1 MLQDRQS
8 KRNRRPHR
16 LMWILL
22 ISSAIVLFWGGAG
35 AQEEP
40 AAHGNESHAVEVADG
55 HGHEADA
62 HGEDASHGAA
72 GHADP
77 VAGVL
82 LQIVI
87 ILLLA
92 RIAGH
97 VAEAVGQPAVLGE
110 LLIGVGLG
118 AFALLAPDLVPG
130 QLIADARTEGS
141 HIDIIARIGVILLLF
156 EVGLES
162 SFIELMKVGWP
173 SLIVAITGVV
183 APFAMGFFAT
193 EFLVTTFPA
202 GMEPYKVGLFLG
214 ATLAATSV
222 GITARVI
229 KDLNKLDVKES
240 KIILGAAVIDD
251 VLGLIILA
259 VVSGIVV
266 ASGAPGG
273 GEDLNVMHLAG
284 VVTLKA
290 GLFLIAAV
298 IFGQKCLPFVFRMIR
313 KLRGAKLDLVFSLAF
328 CFLMAYLAN
337 AVGLA
342 TIVGAFAAG
351 LVIESET
358 LKPFSMSEH
367 FEGAVH
373 ALREKVSSFAAIF
386 VPVFFVQMGLQ
397 VRLETFL
404 QKEILVL
411 ALGLTIAAIIGKLL
425 CGVTMKGGFWSRATV
440 GIGMVPRGEVGLI
453 FANIGL
459 ALGVV
464 DTGTFSAIV
473 IMVVLTTFMTPP
485 LLKVC
490 LARIPSPEP
499 PPRII

>member
-1 MLQDRQS
+1 MVSLET
-8 KRNRRPHR
+8 NRRRRPR
-16 LMWILL
+16 TLLWGIL
-22 ISSAIVLFWGGAG
+22 IAIGVVLFSGGAG
-35 AQEEP
+35 AEDTAHSSETTTH
-40 AAHGNESHAVEVADG
+40 AAETVDNHSGVVHAESEHDHSE
-55 HGHEADA
+55 
-62 HGEDASHGAA
+62 S

-82 LQIVI
+82 FEIVL

-97 VAEAVGQPAVLGE
+97 FAEVVGQPAVLGE
-110 LLIGVGLG
+110 LLVGVLIGAV
-118 AFALLAPDLVPG
+118 ALMFPDLVQG
-130 QLIADARTEGS
+130 QLIADARTEDS

-173 SLIVAITGVV
+173 SLIVAVTGVA
-183 APFAMGFFAT
+183 APFALGFFAT
-193 EFLVTTFPA
+193 EFLVHNFPP
-202 GMEPYKVGLFLG
+202 GMAPYKVALFLG

-229 KDLNKLDVKES
+229 KDLNKLNARES

-259 VVSGIVV
+259 VVSGIVS
-266 ASGAPGG
+266 AKAAGGAGG
-273 GEDLNVMHLAG
+273 GEELNVMALAG

-290 GLFLIAAV
+290 GIFLIAAV
-298 IFGQKCLPFVFRMIR
+298 VFGQKALPLIFKAIKR
-313 KLRGAKLDLVFSLAF
+313 LRGAKLDLVFSLAF
-328 CFLMAYLAN
+328 CFLMAFLAN

-367 FEGAVH
+367 FDEALH
-373 ALREKVSSFAAIF
+373 ELREKINSFAAIF
-386 VPVFFVQMGLQ
+386 VPVFFVQMGIQ
-397 VRLETFL
+397 VRLEKFV
-404 QKEILVL
+404 QPEILML
-411 ALGLTIAAIIGKLL
+411 ALGLTVAAIIGKLL
-425 CGVTMKGGFWSRATV
+425 CGVTMKGGFWSRASV

-464 DTGTFSAIV
+464 TPGTFSAIV
-473 IMVVLTTFMTPP
+473 IMVVLTTFLTPP
-485 LLKVC
+485 LLKIC
-490 LARIPSPEP
+490 LSKLPPTEPSPRP
-499 PPRII
+499 V